1 MKLQIALDD
10 ITREAAKVLLEKI
23 QEYVDIIEIG
33 TPFAYYNDISVIQ
46 EFKDLYPKAKILAD
60 YKILD
65 GGEFMSALAFRAGAD
80 IVTVSVSANNET
92 IAGAVKTARAYER
105 EVLADTMGVPL
116 ERIPERAAVAQA
128 LGAEYICVHTSLDVP
143 DAPDPLE
150 SMRLARQGAPELK
163 LAVAGGI
170 NLQTL
175 PRIIAAKP
183 DLIIVGGAIC
193 KAVDPIETAKTMKK
207 MILEEAIQ

>member
-23 QEYVDIIEIG
+23 QEDVDIIEIG

-46 EFKDLYPKAKILAD
+46 EFKNLYPKAKILAD

-92 IAGAVKTARAYER
+92 IAGAIKTARAYGR
-105 EVLADTMGVPL
+105 EYLLNVYL
-116 ERIPERAAVAQA
+116 
-128 LGAEYICVHTSLDVP
+128 S
-143 DAPDPLE
+143 
-150 SMRLARQGAPELK
+150 ELQ
-163 LAVAGGI
+163 LHRHLV
-170 NLQTL
+170 
-175 PRIIAAKP
+175 RIIS
-183 DLIIVGGAIC
+183 VY
-193 KAVDPIETAKTMKK
+193 
-207 MILEEAIQ
+207 IQVLTFLMHRIRLRVCGLHGKERLNLN

>member
-23 QEYVDIIEIG
+23 QEDVDIIEIG

-92 IAGAVKTARAYER
+92 IAGAIKTARAYER
-105 EVLADTMGVPL
+105 EVLVDTMG
-116 ERIPERAAVAQA
+116 AAVAQA
-128 LGAEYICVHTSLDVP
+128 LGADYICVHTSLDVP

-193 KAVDPIETAKTMKK
+193 KAVDPIEAAKTMKK

>member
-23 QEYVDIIEIG
+23 QEDVDIIEIG

-46 EFKDLYPKAKILAD
+46 EFKNLYPKAKILAD

-92 IAGAVKTARAYER
+92 IAGAIKTARAYGR
-105 EVLADTMGVPL
+105 EVLVDTM
-116 ERIPERAAVAQA
+116 
-128 LGAEYICVHTSLDVP
+128 EYLLNVYLS
-143 DAPDPLE
+143 
-150 SMRLARQGAPELK
+150 ELQ
-163 LAVAGGI
+163 LHRHLV
-170 NLQTL
+170 
-175 PRIIAAKP
+175 RIIS
-183 DLIIVGGAIC
+183 VY
-193 KAVDPIETAKTMKK
+193 
-207 MILEEAIQ
+207 IQVLTFLMHRIRLRVCGLHGKERLNLN

>member
-23 QEYVDIIEIG
+23 QEDVDIIEIG

-92 IAGAVKTARAYER
+92 IAGA
-105 EVLADTMGVPL
+105 DTMGVPL

-128 LGAEYICVHTSLDVP
+128 LGADYICVHTSLDVP

-193 KAVDPIETAKTMKK
+193 KAVDPIEAAKTMKK

>member
-60 YKILD
+60 FKILD
-65 GGEFMSALAFRAGAD
+65 GEFMSALAFRAGAD

-128 LGAEYICVHTSLDVP
+128 LGADYICVHTSLDVP

-193 KAVDPIETAKTMKK
+193 KAVDPIEAAKTMKK

>member
-10 ITREAAKVLLEKI
+10 ITREAAKFLLEKI
-23 QEYVDIIEIG
+23 QEDVDIIEIG
-33 TPFAYYNDISVIQ
+33 TPFAYSNDISVIQ
-46 EFKDLYPKAKILAD
+46 EFKDLFPKAKILAD

-80 IVTVSVSANNET
+80 IV
-92 IAGAVKTARAYER
+92 AGAIKTARAYGR

-128 LGAEYICVHTSLDVP
+128 LGADYICVHTSLDVP

>member
-23 QEYVDIIEIG
+23 QEDVDIIEIG

-46 EFKDLYPKAKILAD
+46 EFKNLYPKAKILAD

-92 IAGAVKTARAYER
+92 IAG
-105 EVLADTMGVPL
+105 L
-116 ERIPERAAVAQA
+116 
-128 LGAEYICVHTSLDVP
+128 SLIHIY
-143 DAPDPLE
+143 
-150 SMRLARQGAPELK
+150 K
-163 LAVAGGI
+163 
-170 NLQTL
+170 
-175 PRIIAAKP
+175 
-183 DLIIVGGAIC
+183 
-193 KAVDPIETAKTMKK
+193 
-207 MILEEAIQ
+207 

>member
-23 QEYVDIIEIG
+23 QEDVDIIEIG

-46 EFKDLYPKAKILAD
+46 EFKNLYPKAKILAD

-65 GGEFMSALAFRAGAD
+65 GGGFMSALAFRAGAD

-92 IAGAVKTARAYER
+92 IAGAIKTARAYER
-105 EVLADTMGVPL
+105 EVLVDTMGVPL

-128 LGAEYICVHTSLDVP
+128 LGADYICVHTSLDVP

-150 SMRLARQGAPELK
+150 SMRLAPELK

>member
-23 QEYVDIIEIG
+23 QEDVDIIEIG

-46 EFKDLYPKAKILAD
+46 EFKNLYPKATILAD

-80 IVTVSVSANNET
+80 IVTVSVSAKT
-92 IAGAVKTARAYER
+92 IAGAIKTARAYGR
-105 EVLADTMGVPL
+105 EVLVDTMGVPL

-128 LGAEYICVHTSLDVP
+128 LGADYICVHTSLDVP

-193 KAVDPIETAKTMKK
+193 KAVDPIEAAKTMKK

>member
-23 QEYVDIIEIG
+23 QEDVDIIEIG

-46 EFKDLYPKAKILAD
+46 EFKNLYPKAKILAD

-92 IAGAVKTARAYER
+92 IAGAIKTARAYER
-105 EVLADTMGVPL
+105 EVLVDIL
-116 ERIPERAAVAQA
+116 
-128 LGAEYICVHTSLDVP
+128 ICISYTGHSLITIHLV
-143 DAPDPLE
+143 
-150 SMRLARQGAPELK
+150 
-163 LAVAGGI
+163 V
-170 NLQTL
+170 TL
-175 PRIIAAKP
+175 IS
-183 DLIIVGGAIC
+183 
-193 KAVDPIETAKTMKK
+193 
-207 MILEEAIQ
+207 AIQTHVHFSKRNILWSGGRWKNLSKWDLLNPLACRI

>member
-23 QEYVDIIEIG
+23 QEDVDIIEIG

-128 LGAEYICVHTSLDVP
+128 LGADYICVHTSLDVP
-143 DAPDPLE
+143 DALE

-193 KAVDPIETAKTMKK
+193 KAVDPIEAAKTMKK